1 TGPHLHAEFR
11 RNGVVVNPD
20 QYIGMDTGIGV
31 LKPGHNLVY
40 NGTGANEPIVDP
52 RRFDTAGR
60 KIEVHTYGTPRQLV
74 SDVVFAIDAHD
85 RSRQKVMRSEE
96 HTSELQS
103 RENLVCRLL
112 LEKKKEEISTTSI

>member
-1 TGPHLHAEFR
+1 DGRDQFVRMAGSYGLHANVYAGALRFIAAHLSSFVGRDRLVKAGEMIGRVGSTGNSTGPHLHAEFR

-60 KIEVHTYGTPRQLV
+60 KIEVHTY
-74 SDVVFAIDAHD
+74 
-85 RSRQKVMRSEE
+85 
-96 HTSELQS
+96 
-103 RENLVCRLL
+103 
-112 LEKKKEEISTTSI
+112 